1 MRIDQNF
8 HGDKSI
14 NDNNHND
21 NNSDD
26 YGNDVASDQTDFGP
40 ESQFPTMSAII
51 K

>member
-1 MRIDQNF
+1 MRIDQNNRS
-8 HGDKSI
+8 DKSI

-26 YGNDVASDQTDFGP
+26 YGNDVVSNRTDFGT
-40 ESQFPTMSAII
+40 ESQFPTMSATI